1 MQAIFNFALYVRLEY
16 LFSLWSAQPELT
28 VLEQEPEKAEPLLN
42 LHDMIVSV
50 VRIEF
55 FLVLML

>member
-1 MQAIFNFALYVRLEY
+1 
-16 LFSLWSAQPELT
+16 LWSAQPELT
-28 VLEQEPEKAEPLLN
+28 ILEQEPEKAEPLLN